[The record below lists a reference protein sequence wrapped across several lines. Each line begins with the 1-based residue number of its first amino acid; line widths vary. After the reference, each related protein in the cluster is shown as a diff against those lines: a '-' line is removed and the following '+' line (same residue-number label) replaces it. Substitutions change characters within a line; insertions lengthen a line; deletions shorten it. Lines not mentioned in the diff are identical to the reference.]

1 MITIVCGT
9 NRKDS
14 ISLKICER
22 YQTILAELGSES
34 RVLDLSM
41 LPVDFVFSALYEN
54 AGKNMAFIP
63 FLNVMNESAKYVF
76 VVPEYNGSLPGV
88 LKAFIDGMDY
98 PGTFRNKKCALVGLS
113 SGSQGGSMAMSHL
126 TDIFHNC
133 GMNVLANKPK
143 LGKIE
148 ANIDESSAIN
158 NPKYLEL
165 LARQARLLI
174 EF

>member
-22 YQTILAELGSES
+22 YQTILTELGVQSTI
-34 RVLDLSM
+34 LDLSL

-54 AGKNMAFIP
+54 SGKNDSFRRFVNAINDSQK
-63 FLNVMNESAKYVF
+63 LVF

-88 LKAFIDGMDY
+88 LKAFIDGLDY
-98 PGTFRNKKCALVGLS
+98 PHSFKNKKCALVGLS
-113 SGSQGGSMAMSHL
+113 SGIQGGSMALSHL

-165 LARQARLLI
+165 LARQARLLL